1 MMSKHFDLI
10 AIGAGS
16 GGLSVVERA
25 AKYGARCL
33 VIESDVMG
41 GTCVNRGCV
50 PKKVMWYGAN
60 LAHSLHHAADY
71 GFDVQAGKLDWA
83 KLVAKRE
90 NMIGG
95 INDWYYDFLREANVE
110 LVEGA
115 ARFVDAKTVEV
126 DGEHYTADR
135 IVIASG
141 GRPADAPAG
150 LAGAELVI
158 SSDGFFELDEEQPE
172 KVAVVGGGYIALE
185 LAGVL
190 NGLGTETHLF
200 HQGHSV
206 LRGFDADIKAA
217 LLKQMNAEG
226 IVSNKADKITRVEKQ
241 ADGRL
246 SLHLANDTVLAD
258 LDQVLWAVGRV
269 PNTDGLNIERTGIE
283 LTRGG
288 LIDVDEYQETSVE
301 GLFAIGD
308 IINKR
313 GVQLTPVAI
322 AAGRRLADRLYG
334 GMEGRKLD
342 YNLIPTVMFTHPPIG
357 TIGLTEEDAREQYGD
372 AVKVY
377 STSFNPM
384 YYAFTKH
391 KVTTLMKLIVV
402 GEEEKIVGCHLLG
415 KDVDEMLQG
424 FAVAIKMGATKKDFD
439 DTIAIHPVSAE
450 ELVTMK

>member
-1 MMSKHFDLI
+1 MSKHFDLI

-25 AKYGARCL
+25 AKYGAKCA
-33 VIESDVMG
+33 VVESGEMG

-50 PKKVMWYGAN
+50 PKKVMWYSAN

-71 GFDVQAGKLDWA
+71 GFDVTAGKLDWK

-95 INDWYYDFLREANVE
+95 INDWYYEFLEEAGVD

-115 ARFVDAKTVEV
+115 ARFVDAKTIEV
-126 DGEHYTADR
+126 DGEQYTADR
-135 IVIASG
+135 IVISSG
-141 GRPADAPAG
+141 GRPAEAPADLPG
-150 LAGAELVI
+150 RDLVI

-190 NGLGTETHLF
+190 NALGTETHLL

-206 LRGFDADIKAA
+206 LRGFDADIRAA
-217 LLKQMNAEG
+217 LRKQMDKEG
-226 IVSNKADKITRVEKQ
+226 IQSNTKDKITAIEKQ

-246 SLHLANDTVLAD
+246 SMHLADGSVIAD

-269 PNTDGLNIERTGIE
+269 PNTDDIGIENTGIE
-283 LTRGG
+283 LARGG
-288 LIDVDEYQETSVE
+288 LIDVDEYQETSVA
-301 GLFAIGD
+301 GLYAIGD

-342 YNLIPTVMFTHPPIG
+342 YNLIPTVMF
-357 TIGLTEEDAREQYGD
+357 
-372 AVKVY
+372 
-377 STSFNPM
+377 
-384 YYAFTKH
+384 
-391 KVTTLMKLIVV
+391 
-402 GEEEKIVGCHLLG
+402 
-415 KDVDEMLQG
+415 
-424 FAVAIKMGATKKDFD
+424 
-439 DTIAIHPVSAE
+439 
-450 ELVTMK
+450 